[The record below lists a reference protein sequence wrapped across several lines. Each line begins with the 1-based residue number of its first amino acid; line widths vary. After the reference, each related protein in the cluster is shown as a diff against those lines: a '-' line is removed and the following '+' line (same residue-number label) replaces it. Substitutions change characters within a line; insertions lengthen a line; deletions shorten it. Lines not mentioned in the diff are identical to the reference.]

1 MAYVP
6 PNSIIK
12 LLADVPIDSS
22 FDHTLWFE
30 SANAQYNYFNSKA
43 VRTFTN
49 VSYTRKGRGYIKV
62 EAPADQ
68 LYACNYM
75 MYQNTT
81 YSNKWFYAFCQV
93 EYVNDTTSAVTFKID
108 NIQTWLFEF
117 KDNMGQCFIERQHS
131 ETDEIGDNLVPEGLE
146 TGDYMYV
153 NPRSPYLGDKK
164 IVVAA
169 TFDTSLADA
178 VGRVQSG
185 VYNGINFNVFD
196 FDATGVAA
204 CNSFLISAT
213 SAGKS
218 DGIICVFMC
227 PEFVLQSTL
236 NDYIPYLTTYEPG
249 NEFPSFQGYI
259 PKNKKL
265 WTAPY
270 ISLIV
275 KTPDNAAEYA
285 YEYFETIPQFRLTGV
300 LSTQPTILLE
310 PMHYK
315 TFTTGNPGT
324 DQGQVVDNFTEGMS
338 LTGWPQCAFTVDA
351 YKAWLAQNGATLAVN
366 GALAVAGLGLTVANG
381 IGSTGYNP
389 SAMWYPGLGLGG
401 SANDLLSANEY
412 IAAGPPQYLGTQPK
426 TTFNPSATGM
436 VSSLGAIGNILA
448 QIYQHSILPPHAR
461 GSCDATAL
469 YARGR
474 FTFEFATKIIR
485 REFAEIIDGFFSK
498 FGYAI
503 HKVKTPNIHARTR
516 WTYIK
521 TRGCQIHGNLPSDAV
536 AEIQSIFDNGITFW
550 ADAINFG
557 NYNLNNDVLLAP
569 INP

>member
-30 SANAQYNYFNSKA
+30 STNAQYTYFNSKA

-49 VSYTRKGRGYIKV
+49 VSYVRKGRGYIKV

-75 MYQNTT
+75 MYQNSS
-81 YSNKWFYAFCQV
+81 YGNKWFYAFCQV
-93 EYVNDTTSAVTFKID
+93 EYVNDNTSAVTFKID

-153 NPRSPYLGDKK
+153 NPRSPYMGAKK
-164 IVVAA
+164 IVVAC
-169 TFDTSLADA
+169 TFDTNLDDA
-178 VGRVQSG
+178 VGHVQCG
-185 VYNGINFNVFD
+185 VYNGIHFNIFNFD
-196 FDATGVAA
+196 DTGVAA

-213 SAGKS
+213 NAGKS

-227 PEFVLQSTL
+227 PEFVLQQSGS
-236 NDYIPYLTTYEPG
+236 NYIPYMITYEPG
-249 NEFPSFQGYI
+249 NAFPSFQGYV
-259 PKNKKL
+259 PKNRKL

-285 YEYFETIPQFRLTGV
+285 YEYFETIPQFRLTAV
-300 LSTQPTILLE
+300 LSTQPSILLE

-324 DQGQVVDNFTEGMS
+324 DEGQVVDNFTEGIS
-338 LTGWPQCAFTVDA
+338 LTGWPQCAFSVDA
-351 YKAWLAQNGATLAVN
+351 FKAWLAQNGATLAVN

-381 IGSTGYNP
+381 IGSTGYSEAGMLYPTSDGLAGP
-389 SAMWYPGLGLGG
+389 SLPGMPLNGP
-401 SANDLLSANEY
+401 DVY
-412 IAAGPPQYLGTQPK
+412 GPPQYMGSQPQ

-436 VSSLGAIGNILA
+436 ISSLGAIGNILA

-503 HKVKTPNIHARTR
+503 HKVKTPNIHARVR

-521 TRGCQIHGNLPSDAV
+521 TRGCQIHGNVPADAI
-536 AEIQSIFDNGITFW
+536 AEIQGIFDNGITFW
-550 ADAINFG
+550 ADTTNFG
-557 NYNLNNDVLLAP
+557 NYSLSNDVLLTP
-569 INP
+569 